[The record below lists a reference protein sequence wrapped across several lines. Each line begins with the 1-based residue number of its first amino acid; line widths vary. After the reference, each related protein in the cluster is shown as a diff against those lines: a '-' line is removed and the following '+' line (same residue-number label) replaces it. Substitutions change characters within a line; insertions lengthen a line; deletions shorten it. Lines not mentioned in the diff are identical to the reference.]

1 VQVQVQLS
9 PQQTQ
14 QYKEKDK
21 RQDPAFLYRFDNKL
35 NQIEKS
41 SPGTIYDTGAR
52 VNTPFFYAM
61 CSIYSMKCYKRYGG
75 PLILNSILDA
85 DRSSLTLYAMGESG
99 SGAGYE

>member
-1 VQVQVQLS
+1 MSGSFRLI
-9 PQQTQ
+9 
-14 QYKEKDK
+14 KC
-21 RQDPAFLYRFDNKL
+21 
-35 NQIEKS
+35 S
-41 SPGTIYDTGAR
+41 SRIVLGSAR
-52 VNTPFFYAM
+52 YGVSLLCFYAR